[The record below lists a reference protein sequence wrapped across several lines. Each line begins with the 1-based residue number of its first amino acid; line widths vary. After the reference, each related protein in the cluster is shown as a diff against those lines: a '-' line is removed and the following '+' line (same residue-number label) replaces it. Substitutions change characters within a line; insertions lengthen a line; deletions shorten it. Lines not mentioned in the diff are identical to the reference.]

1 MAHKG
6 LGLMFTL
13 ARSLGMNWDFGT
25 IFILEI
31 FPVIVFMSIIILYLY
46 IFTSD

>member
-1 MAHKG
+1 MAHKV

-25 IFILEI
+25 ILVFEIL
-31 FPVIVFMSIIILYLY
+31 PVIIFMIIIVLYLY